1 MKNQLAFGHEKVG
14 KLFRLIFFPTLVG
27 MIFNSA
33 FSLVDG
39 IFVGKGIGPDAL
51 ASVNIIAPY
60 FSLTYG
66 LGLMFGM
73 GSSVIGGILLSDNK
87 IPEAR
92 RIMTMAFLTAV
103 LVILIILTPT
113 ILNPVYV
120 IRLLGGSDLLI
131 DGAMDYLVAM
141 IPGFFF
147 IIIQCL
153 GLLLIRLDGSPKYAM
168 YCQVIPIA
176 LNFILDYLFIFT
188 FDYGLAGA
196 AWATSIGCIIGGIMV
211 LVYFFWFS
219 NKLKFT
225 GIKFLQHFRSFITDF
240 IQIIKLGFATFLS
253 EAAVGTMIFTGNYA
267 FMKFAGENG
276 VAAYAVVCY
285 LFPMVFSV
293 AMAVSQSAQ
302 PIISF
307 NYGMNDSQRVK
318 TALRYAVMTSVI
330 IGIIV
335 MSILWIFNNVIVRGF
350 ITPGEP
356 SFYLAVNGLP
366 YFATCA
372 IFFALNITFIGF
384 YQSIE
389 RAWRSIWY
397 TLLRGIFLMIPA
409 FIILPHLIGE
419 IGLWLAIPIA
429 EFITSVIII
438 ILYMIKK

>member
-1 MKNQLAFGHEKVG
+1 
-14 KLFRLIFFPTLVG
+14 
-27 MIFNSA
+27 
-33 FSLVDG
+33 
-39 IFVGKGIGPDAL
+39 
-51 ASVNIIAPY
+51 
-60 FSLTYG
+60 
-66 LGLMFGM
+66 
-73 GSSVIGGILLSDNK
+73 
-87 IPEAR
+87 
-92 RIMTMAFLTAV
+92 
-103 LVILIILTPT
+103 
-113 ILNPVYV
+113 
-120 IRLLGGSDLLI
+120 
-131 DGAMDYLVAM
+131 
-141 IPGFFF
+141 
-147 IIIQCL
+147 
-153 GLLLIRLDGSPKYAM
+153 
-168 YCQVIPIA
+168 
-176 LNFILDYLFIFT
+176 
-188 FDYGLAGA
+188 
-196 AWATSIGCIIGGIMV
+196 MV

-219 NKLKFT
+219 DKLKFT
-225 GIKFLQHFRSFITDF
+225 GIKFLQHFRSFIIDF

-293 AMAVSQSAQ
+293 SMAVSQSAQ

-307 NYGMNDSQRVK
+307 NYGMDDSQRVK

-335 MSILWIFNNVIVRGF
+335 MSILWIFNKVIVSGF

-356 SFYLAVNGLP
+356 SFYLAVKGLP

-384 YQSIE
+384 YQSVE

-397 TLLRGIFLMIPA
+397 TLLRGILLMIPA

-419 IGLWLAIPIA
+419 IGLWLAIPVA

-438 ILYMIKK
+438 ILYVLKK